1 MVNEQTQQETR
12 VENNEP
18 DNTVD
23 ATRLA
28 NALKGARESKNWS
41 IDEVA
46 DKLKVAAEHI
56 AYLESD
62 QLDMTSLDP
71 FKRGYLRNYAEI
83 VDLDISNY
91 SDILSDVK
99 VTEAPL
105 LSVSSEDPSMKPIF
119 SMATLKIITSV
130 VIILLIALLVVINL

>member
-1 MVNEQTQQETR
+1 MVNEQTEESR
-12 VENNEP
+12 PE
-18 DNTVD
+18 NTVD

-28 NALKGARESKNWS
+28 NALRKAREAKGWS

-46 DKLKVAAEHI
+46 EKLKVGAEHL

-62 QLDMTSLDP
+62 QLDITSLDP

-83 VDLDISNY
+83 VGLDITAY
-91 SDILSDVK
+91 SEIFSDVK
-99 VTEAPL
+99 ATEAPL
-105 LSVSSEDPSMKPIF
+105 ISVSSEDPSIKPVF